1 MADIRIESTRGP
13 DDAPVCR
20 LLYNEHQSYPPVRDV
35 RATALDLVVTA
46 ADAEACVLLAG
57 LGLPAEVITAFI
69 EDLLRRRGKT
79 FYGSRSTLLLGP
91 AASTKTGLAWV
102 RVIRPGNGRRRDE
115 DEDEDDGVLSPDD
128 AREMARDWFDVA
140 AGTEADQ
147 MLAEA
152 LRSCTTATAEETAAV
167 YAYMAAL
174 RAAKV

>member
-1 MADIRIESTRGP
+1 MGERSPVDIRIESTRGP
-13 DDAPVCR
+13 DDAPVCGLIINGR
-20 LLYNEHQSYPPVRDV
+20 RTYPSVDDV

-57 LGLPAEVITAFI
+57 LGLPPEVITAFI

-79 FYGSRSTLLLGP
+79 SYGTRATVLLGP

-102 RVIRPGNGRRRDE
+102 RVLQPGRR
-115 DEDEDDGVLSPDD
+115 DDGGVLTPDE
-128 AREMARDWFDVA
+128 ARQMARDWLEVA

-152 LRSCTTATAEETAAV
+152 LRSCTAVTAAETQAV

-174 RAAKV
+174 RAVKA

>member
-1 MADIRIESTRGP
+1 VGERSPVNITIESTRGP

-20 LLYNEHQSYPPVRDV
+20 LIINGRQSYPPVADV

-57 LGLPAEVITAFI
+57 LDLPAGVITAFI

-79 FYGSRSTLLLGP
+79 FYGARSTILLGP

-102 RVIRPGNGRRRDE
+102 RVLQPGSR
-115 DEDEDDGVLSPDD
+115 DDGGVLTPDE
-128 AREMARDWFDVA
+128 ARLMARDWFDVA

-152 LRSCTTATAEETAAV
+152 LRSCTTVTDDEETAL
-167 YAYMAAL
+167 YKYMAAL
-174 RAAKV
+174 RAGRL